1 MTGPNSCD
9 PVATAGRRKVCRQDQ
24 NKRDSD
30 AGRDAVSRSISRI
43 YLFGKRRMKM
53 IRIGLSALA
62 LIGCDSVLAQQP
74 VADIGIEVSVEPV
87 GVTPPG
93 TEISITVTLTNL
105 GMDTSSALF
114 VWTRTSNGTEL
125 SFPPLQRTGDDT
137 GPCVNASPGQP
148 PPPGVIFFPR
158 QAIRDIPPGEGR
170 TCTFDF
176 RVLETTTLAQI
187 SRWTAFP
194 ASGSVPLDDPNDAN
208 NVADVLLLFAEP
220 PDPVAVPALS
230 ARAMIMLGFLLGVVG
245 FAGLWKSSIR

>member
-1 MTGPNSCD
+1 MNMMRVG
-9 PVATAGRRKVCRQDQ
+9 
-24 NKRDSD
+24 
-30 AGRDAVSRSISRI
+30 
-43 YLFGKRRMKM
+43 LF
-53 IRIGLSALA
+53 ALA
-62 LIGCDSVLAQQP
+62 LLGCVSVSAQQP
-74 VADIGIEVSVEPV
+74 VADIGIEVSVEAA

-93 TEISITVTLTNL
+93 TVINIAITITNF

-114 VWTRTSNGTEL
+114 VWTRTSNGTGL

-176 RVLETTTLAQI
+176 LVLETTTLAQV

-194 ASGSVPLDDPNDAN
+194 AVDSVPLDDPNDAN

-220 PDPVAVPALS
+220 PDPVSVPALS
-230 ARAMIMLGFLLGVVG
+230 AWASIVLILMLGSI
-245 FAGLWKSSIR
+245 GLYSGYSRWA